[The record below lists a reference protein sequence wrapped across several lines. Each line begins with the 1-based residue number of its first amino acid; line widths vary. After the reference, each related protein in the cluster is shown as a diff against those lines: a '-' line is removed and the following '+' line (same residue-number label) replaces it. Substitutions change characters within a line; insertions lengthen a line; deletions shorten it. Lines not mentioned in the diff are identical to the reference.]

1 MLRSVLR
8 HSLVLGLVS
17 AVLLLSASAAEG
29 AGQWTKVVRGGFDNP
44 NNSYFPDSAVFQG
57 YLYVST
63 ISSPAGIIYS
73 GSRKL
78 GAEILRSRDGAS
90 WQRVIK
96 PGFGDR
102 DNTAIRLA
110 VFNNHLYA
118 LADNS
123 VKGFG
128 IWVSSDGLKFR
139 RLAAPG
145 FGSSERNT
153 AQPFVFGGRL
163 LLGVSRSP
171 AGAEIWASDDGAS
184 FREVVKGGLGDKNN
198 TGVNVMRFNDGVV
211 SRSEPVL
218 DGMLYVGTSNP
229 KGGGEVW
236 RTRDGLSWERVADKG
251 LGRGANIGLS
261 PTVSFGGQVYV
272 ISAAYEGSNALGV
285 DVYRSPDGKSWQKVV
300 ANGFNAGLHRNTLGF
315 MSVFKDE
322 LYLVTSAQDARVL
335 IPPRPSE
342 RFALHGF
349 ELRRSTDG
357 VSWKR
362 IGAEGFGTRTSFFAA
377 TEPSGDVLYLHVTD
391 YRNGGT
397 AWRSSDGQR
406 WTKIFHEP
414 KASMF
419 NEGLDGFPY
428 SGHLLVFSNDLAS
441 GAAIWRSNFTVAG
454 GRGSGVTT
462 TTTTS
467 KSTETTTATSTG
479 GSSSGSTTEG
489 GGNGGSSLMWLV
501 VAAAAAVLIA
511 GIAVFFGRKRVRGGV
526 AAVRSDQSSAVT
538 ESSAAAAE
546 GARFCAG
553 CGKEFA
559 EDARFCPHCGRPREA
574 G

>member
-1 MLRSVLR
+1 
-8 HSLVLGLVS
+8 VLGLVVT
-17 AVLLLSASAAEG
+17 AVLLFASVAQG
-29 AGQWTKVVRGGFDNP
+29 AGDWTKVVSGGFDNP
-44 NNSYFPDSAVFQG
+44 NNSYFPDSAVFRG

-63 ISSPAGIIYS
+63 ISSPAGVVYS
-73 GSRKL
+73 GSHKL

-90 WQRVIK
+90 WQRVVK

-102 DNTAIRLA
+102 DNIMIRLA
-110 VFNNHLYA
+110 VFGGRLYA
-118 LADNS
+118 VADNS

-145 FGSSERNT
+145 FGSSTRNT

-171 AGAEIWASDDGAS
+171 GGAEIWASDNGKS

-198 TGVNVMRFNDGVV
+198 TGIDVMRFNDGVV
-211 SRSEPVL
+211 SRAEPVL

-229 KGGGEVW
+229 KSGGEVW
-236 RTRDGLSWERVADKG
+236 RTRDGLSWERVADNG
-251 LGRGANIGLS
+251 LGRSANIGLS
-261 PTVSFGGQVYV
+261 PTVAFGGQVYV
-272 ISAAYEGSNALGV
+272 VSTAFAGQNALGV

-300 ANGFNAGLHRNTLGF
+300 SNGFNAGLHRNTSGF
-315 MSVFKDE
+315 ISVFKDA

-377 TEPSGDVLYLHVTD
+377 TEPSGDVLYLYATD
-391 YRNGGT
+391 YRHGGT
-397 AWRSSDGQR
+397 IWRSSDGQR
-406 WTKIFHEP
+406 WARIFHEP
-414 KASMF
+414 KASVF

-428 SGHLLVFSNDLAS
+428 DGHLLVFSNDLAS
-441 GAAIWRSNFTVAG
+441 GASIWRSNFAVAG
-454 GRGSGVTT
+454 GRGSETT
-462 TTTTS
+462 TTTTETG
-467 KSTETTTATSTG
+467 STETTTTTSTN
-479 GSSSGSTTEG
+479 GSGRSTNKD
-489 GGNGGSSLMWLV
+489 GGNGGSTLVWLIAAGLAAAL
-501 VAAAAAVLIA
+501 AAAAL
-511 GIAVFFGRKRVRGGV
+511 FFGLKRSRGGRT
-526 AAVRSDQSSAVT
+526 AAGSDQSSAT
-538 ESSAAAAE
+538 SESSSAAAQ
-546 GARFCAG
+546 GTRFCAG
-553 CGKEFA
+553 CGKELA
-559 EDARFCPHCGRPREA
+559 ADARFCPHCGRAREA